1 MWEGEGGKRGSQ
13 EGLQG
18 EDTFRQEWSWG
29 SLVTVGWEVRR
40 VVTQM
45 NWPTKKPLF
54 YMGGRQL

>member
-1 MWEGEGGKRGSQ
+1 
-13 EGLQG
+13 
-18 EDTFRQEWSWG
+18 
-29 SLVTVGWEVRR
+29 VGWEVRR